1 MSDGVKR
8 RGCQLT
14 LIDFRKLINVSM
26 TCLSN
31 THNKQCSNSWCRERL
46 TVKCTDGLLSSVTG
60 GVMEIWSQIYV
71 HEHSVQSVHL
81 QLTSGLLGNM

>member
-8 RGCQLT
+8 HGCQLT
-14 LIDFRKLINVSM
+14 LIDFASLLMYGLNAY
-26 TCLSN
+26 L
-31 THNKQCSNSWCRERL
+31 THDKQCSNSWYRERL
-46 TVKCTDGLLSSVTG
+46 TVKCADGFLSSMTG